1 MQTLHTMPPSTDTA
15 PPTVDTA
22 DVERASAGEDR
33 SSGSDSGYSSG
44 DEDSETLRWCR
55 RRVEAAFGVSKRN
68 QNEIGS
74 GVKPP
79 THGGWP
85 TLRIVIAA
93 VGALAYTAAVGW
105 AGFSLPDKRGGADVA
120 IALKPMTPID
130 ETAPNGSVGTAR
142 EARSLKV
149 GPRKEYCVIQI
160 TTPANAEA
168 RRAANFVASVENEN
182 AKAEGAG
189 YLAKSHVHVNG
200 KGMHANLMFDALVE
214 AGKRGCD
221 GEWFFIG
228 DDDTLFYRKGI
239 EMWMRQ
245 REPQK
250 EWRVAHGNLYEPQK
264 LADSW
269 FTGGSGIALTR
280 PLVQEVV
287 QRYKAHRL
295 DGVIQQAF
303 SWCGCMDVPFTRA
316 LSESGGRVFHQPN
329 LFLDSCLDCDR
340 RGIAG
345 MPIVGCHA
353 GTMFRASNPPA
364 TTKHGDAYGETPREQ
379 LYSQHPSV
387 ARMTPSARRKWFDDK
402 CEATKK

>member
-1 MQTLHTMPPSTDTA
+1 MPPPTDT
-15 PPTVDTA
+15 PPTVD
-22 DVERASAGEDR
+22 VERGGQR
-33 SSGSDSGYSSG
+33 SSGSDSGYASE
-44 DEDSETLRWCR
+44 DEDSETRRSCR
-55 RRVEAAFGVSKRN
+55 RRVEEGFGVTKRN
-68 QNEIGS
+68 QSDIADAADDDAR
-74 GVKPP
+74 KQT
-79 THGGWP
+79 THGGWTSTWP
-85 TLRIVIAA
+85 TLRIVFVG

-105 AGFSLPDKRGGADVA
+105 AGFSLPDKWGGDMAFARKSAAEDGA
-120 IALKPMTPID
+120 TIA
-130 ETAPNGSVGTAR
+130 ETAPGTGVGTAR
-142 EARSLKV
+142 EGRSVKI

-160 TTPANAEA
+160 TTPVDAES
-168 RRAANFVASVENEN
+168 RRAATFDAKVADDD
-182 AKAEGAG
+182 EGA
-189 YLAKSHVHVNG
+189 YLARSHVHVNG
-200 KGMHANLMFDALVE
+200 KGMHANLMFDAIIE
-214 AGKRGCD
+214 ARRRGCD

-239 EMWMRQ
+239 EMWLRQ

-250 EWRVAHGNLYEPQK
+250 EWWVAHGNLYEPQK

-269 FTGGSGIALTR
+269 FTGGSGIAVTR
-280 PLVQEVV
+280 PLVREMI
-287 QRYKAHRL
+287 RKYKRHRL
-295 DGVIQQAF
+295 DEVIQQAF
-303 SWCGCMDVPFTRA
+303 SWCGCMDVPFMRA
-316 LSESGGRVFHQPN
+316 LTESGGRVFHQPN

-402 CEATKK
+402 CEGTKK